1 MPAFARR
8 LIPACLFLSLFVLSS
23 NAAASSVWVTSVAH
37 DCATAPDD
45 TVYIDVMLKDSA
57 SPIDDGVI
65 FVSRSDNDLNFV
77 SGARGELLA
86 GWTGFSATKRPLG
99 GGVEITISNATPI
112 PAGTTGRLVRL
123 KYLFNCCSGLYNSP
137 HHEPIYV
144 SGTGDFATTS
154 FVDGQ
159 SVCMMRNPGT
169 LSVSSGQVTCDGDS
183 VVVRVAVKMQ
193 QSPVPVDDGGL
204 GVYVFGANAAQFE
217 YAGYERGDL
226 TASWDSFDVVSAP
239 GAAWANI
246 SGSSS
251 TPIPAGASGTFAIIL
266 FKANCCPSSV
276 LPWADTMVAENLV
289 SGDLTAF
296 NLEAG
301 RWYCMTVPT
310 RPITWGHVKSLY
322 RQ

>member
-57 SPIDDGVI
+57 SPIADGVI

-204 GVYVFGANAAQFE
+204 GVYVFGANAAINPRSNQIAVENYPGEVTIYDLNTGNSQARLRFKTG
-217 YAGYERGDL
+217 AAFTRFSLDGKKLLVL
-226 TASWDSFDVVSAP
+226 TAGQVAYAFDTDKL
-239 GAAWANI
+239 G
-246 SGSSS
+246 
-251 TPIPAGASGTFAIIL
+251 
-266 FKANCCPSSV
+266 
-276 LPWADTMVAENLV
+276 
-289 SGDLTAF
+289 
-296 NLEAG
+296 
-301 RWYCMTVPT
+301 
-310 RPITWGHVKSLY
+310 VK
-322 RQ
+322 